1 MLFASLDRSKNKTIT
16 DWAHEHRAYIQ
27 EWNEERGPEIDPEP
41 HNAMAFDRYLTW
53 LNGATRLHLRK
64 GWTEHDILESSSD
77 EFGETDHF
85 DYTQRTG
92 KRVDHGPVRDRVVRT
107 CVHTFGIM

>member
-1 MLFASLDRSKNKTIT
+1 MS
-16 DWAHEHRAYIQ
+16 
-27 EWNEERGPEIDPEP
+27 GPDIDPGP
-41 HNAMAFDRYLTW
+41 HNAMAFDRYLTS

-77 EFGETDHF
+77 EFGETDHY

-92 KRVDHGPVRDRVVRT
+92 KRVDHGPVRDRVVIT
-107 CVHTFGIM
+107 